1 MPNSAVFALFRSK
14 NLLQKKCLPNYFL
27 RSIDLRNFDQ
37 KPISQPSDRFNS
49 LLANRQIS
57 TLIFFSYIKN
67 TLKHIK
73 KKKIKKNDI
82 NLM

>member
-1 MPNSAVFALFRSK
+1 MPNSAVFALLRSK
-14 NLLQKKCLPNYFL
+14 NLLQKKYLPNYFL

-57 TLIFFSYIKN
+57 TLFFSH
-67 TLKHIK
+67 T
-73 KKKIKKNDI
+73 
-82 NLM
+82 